1 MINKKIFYFICIFLG
16 IMCLFKNTSIATTTG
31 TVYLQSN
38 KQVIEVG
45 EEIEITIN
53 IKDIQT
59 SAFTSYLN
67 FDNTKFEYV
76 SGPENTNILENRI
89 IFVWYDEAG
98 GTKSKQGELAKF
110 KFKAKQN
117 GTATFITSGEYY
129 TSTGQEINI
138 NFEEIQIQVGKEET
152 ILEKQAKQEQGTD
165 TTANN
170 SKLEA
175 LRINIE
181 GIIPTFNKDIYE
193 YYLTANSNINEIEVL
208 AISDN
213 PNATVEITGNNNLKQ
228 GLNEITIKVIS
239 EDKTS
244 ESTYKIIVTKTED
257 LELVNTNLETLA
269 IENVLLNP
277 PFYTNITNYNVEI
290 SNDITSLNI
299 LAIPE
304 NEEGTVQIIGNE
316 NLQEGNNKIIVVV
329 TAPNGFTKRNYILNV
344 YKRNKEEEQ
353 KYIEEQQ
360 ENAEKLEEAYDIE
373 MHSDTNEEESNT
385 ENNENKSNNKI
396 IYIVLGVMG
405 LIIITGIVYYIFKKN
420 KKY

>member
-53 IKDIQT
+53 IKDIKT
-59 SAFTSYLN
+59 STFTSYLN

-138 NFEEIQIQVGKEET
+138 NFEEIQIQVGKEESNF
-152 ILEKQAKQEQGTD
+152 EKQAREEQGTD
-165 TTANN
+165 TTTNN
-170 SKLEA
+170 SKLNA
-175 LRINIE
+175 LRINIQ
-181 GIIPTFNKDIYE
+181 GIVPNFNKDIYE
-193 YYLTANSNINEIEVL
+193 YYLATNLDINQIEVL

-228 GLNEITIKVIS
+228 GLNEILIKVIS

-244 ESTYKIIVTKTED
+244 ESIYKITVTKTED
-257 LELVNTNLETLA
+257 LELANTNLETLA

-290 SNDITSLNI
+290 ANDITSLNI

-304 NEEGTVQIIGNE
+304 NEQGTVQIIGNE
-316 NLQEGNNKIIVVV
+316 NLQEGNNKITVVV

-344 YKRNKEEEQ
+344 YKRSLEEQQ
-353 KYIEEQQ
+353 KYIEEQE
-360 ENAEKLEEAYDIE
+360 ENAEKLEESYDIE
-373 MHSDTNEEESNT
+373 MHSDTNEEETNT
-385 ENNENKSNNKI
+385 ENNENKTNNKS
-396 IYIVLGVMG
+396 IYIVLGIIGFIVVIVIIY
-405 LIIITGIVYYIFKKN
+405 IIIKKFER
-420 KKY
+420 